1 MSATVHI
8 PEVWATEVEVVA
20 VGIACVDAEV
30 PVSSLPVEWAI
41 EVGGSEIGLILPVE
55 QDVAQVE
62 VALLPVDAIEVG
74 LGVDTHQVVK
84 IHFVGGLVLLLG
96 QVKLVSHLVG
106 EEQCLLACLLIAH
119 CIGCHC
125 HGDQCCQGDQ
135 YSLHSCMIFV
145 VNTLCYCFT
154 MQNCEEN
161 IALQKDFP

>member
-30 PVSSLPVEWAI
+30 PVSSLPVEGAI

-154 MQNCEEN
+154 MQNC
-161 IALQKDFP
+161 K